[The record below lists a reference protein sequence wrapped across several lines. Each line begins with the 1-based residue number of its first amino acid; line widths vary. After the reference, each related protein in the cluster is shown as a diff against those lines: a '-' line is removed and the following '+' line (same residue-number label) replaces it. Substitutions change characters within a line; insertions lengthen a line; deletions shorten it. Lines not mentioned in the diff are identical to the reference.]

1 MHTALVFVL
10 TRIISAANGR
20 NLTQI
25 SLYKKQIKTNKQAKP
40 SLARMNRVFRRQRK
54 NYRKIKHLGQE
65 LCT

>member
-25 SLYKKQIKTNKQAKP
+25 SLYKKQIKTNKQN
-40 SLARMNRVFRRQRK
+40 L
-54 NYRKIKHLGQE
+54 HWLGWIGCLE
-65 LCT
+65 DKGRTIEK